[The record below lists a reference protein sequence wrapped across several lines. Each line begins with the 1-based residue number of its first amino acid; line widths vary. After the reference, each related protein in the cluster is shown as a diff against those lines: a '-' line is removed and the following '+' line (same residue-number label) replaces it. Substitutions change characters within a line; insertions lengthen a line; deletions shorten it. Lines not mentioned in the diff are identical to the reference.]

1 MALRLSGLQEGRPD
15 KAFTPPSGKGAY
27 LNDKRPGVQ
36 VLSGLLEEDAYLVE
50 HRRVGLV
57 AGHFYH
63 IFQLV
68 YLAYH
73 LL

>member
-1 MALRLSGLQEGRPD
+1 MALRLSGLQEGRLD

-57 AGHFYH
+57 AGHFH
-63 IFQLV
+63 HVFQFV
-68 YLAYH
+68 DLANH
-73 LL
+73 LF